1 MKLVK
6 RLGFLAIAI
15 AIQGCTTTSHPNAVT
30 DQIII
35 SEPSRINYKS
45 ELELARMTEILN
57 RAEITEPQR
66 AQLLYHRGVL
76 YDSVGLRALAR
87 FDFTRAL
94 KLQPDMVDA
103 YNFIGIHFTQLQEF
117 TQAYEAFD
125 SAIELEPEHEYA
137 YLNRGIAL
145 YYGGRPNLAAQDLA
159 QFYQAKTNDP
169 YRALWLFIAERQ
181 VNEQQAIASLKERA
195 EQISDAV
202 WAKEIIKL
210 YTGEYSQQKVI
221 ARLADS
227 IANDRQLTERL
238 CEAYFYLG
246 KFNQFNG
253 DIDVAKNF
261 YKLALGTNVYK
272 FVEHRYAQLELDI
285 LASTHNDLS
294 FQFN

>member
-1 MKLVK
+1 VKLVK
-6 RLGFLAIAI
+6 KLSLLAFAF
-15 AIQGCTTTSHPNAVT
+15 AIQGCSSTPQLNAVT

-35 SEPSRINYKS
+35 SQPSRINYKS
-45 ELELARMTEILN
+45 ELELARMTEILH

-103 YNFIGIHFTQLQEF
+103 YNFIGIHFTQMQEF

-145 YYGGRPNLAAQDLA
+145 YYGGRPNLAAADLS

-181 VNEQQAIASLKERA
+181 VNEQQAIESLKQRA
-195 EQISDAV
+195 EGISNAV

-210 YTGEYSQQKVI
+210 YTGEYSQQQVI
-221 ARLADS
+221 ERLADS
-227 IANDRQLTERL
+227 IADDRQLTERL

-246 KFNQFNG
+246 KYNQFNG
-253 DIDVAKNF
+253 NIEVAKNF

-272 FVEHRYAQLELDI
+272 FVEHRYAQLELDL
-285 LASTHNDLS
+285 LASTNKDLN